1 MNPACQQLRVVVCGH
16 IDHGKS
22 TLIGRLLLD
31 TKSLADDKLKELK
44 QIAKTFGQE
53 TQLAHL
59 SDQLKEERE
68 RNITIETT
76 QIFFK
81 TRKRPYCLIDT
92 PGHLEFIRNMLT
104 GTSQAQAA
112 LLLIDIKEGIADQTR
127 RHAYLLKLL
136 AIPNI
141 IVLVNKMD
149 LVDYSQKHF
158 NEIKNALNI
167 LFSELNIVPLH
178 IIPLSAKNS
187 ENISRASKKMA
198 WFRGPCLINALD
210 ALITPEDVQDKAHLR
225 LAVQDIYTQ
234 NNEKILVGTIASGK
248 LKQGQKICILPHNAE
263 TRVKEIKIFNKRK
276 NSAIAGES
284 IGLLLTD
291 DCSISRGDIVS
302 GIKTPAAKAKTFT
315 GNIFWL
321 SPKELLPG
329 QNVTLQC
336 STQKFD
342 CQVTKIIEAV
352 DPTDLKI
359 MANHAKCLQQ
369 NQAGVIGFTLLTGA
383 VVEEY
388 SEIPQLGRYTIENAD
403 ELCGAGTVLSVVRE

>member
-1 MNPACQQLRVVVCGH
+1 MDQQSQQLKIAVCGH

-31 TKSLADDKLKELK
+31 TKSLSDDKLKELK

-68 RNITIETT
+68 RNVTIETT

-136 AIPNI
+136 AIPNV

-158 NEIKNALNI
+158 NEIEHNLRG
-167 LFSELNIVPLH
+167 LFSELNIAPLH
-178 IIPLSAKNS
+178 MIPLSAKNS
-187 ENISRASKKMA
+187 ENISRASKKMP

-210 ALITPEDVQDKAHLR
+210 ALIAAEDKQDKTHLR

-234 NNEKILVGTIASGK
+234 NNENILVGTIASGK
-248 LKQGQKICILPHNAE
+248 LKQGQSIHILPQNAK
-263 TRVKEIKIFNKRK
+263 TQVKEIKIFNKRK

-284 IGLLLTD
+284 IGLTLTD
-291 DCSISRGDIVS
+291 ACSVKRGDIIAD
-302 GIKTPAAKAKTFT
+302 IKTPAQKAKTFT

-321 SPKELLPG
+321 NSKELLPG

-359 MANHAKCLQQ
+359 ITSPAKCLQQ
-369 NQAGVIGFTLLTGA
+369 NQAGVIEFTLLTAA
-383 VVEEY
+383 VLEQY
-388 SEIPQLGRYTIENAD
+388 SQIPQLGRYTIENAD
-403 ELCGAGTVLSVVRE
+403 ELCGAGTVLTVDRE

>member
-1 MNPACQQLRVVVCGH
+1 MNSTCQQLKVAVCGH

-31 TKSLADDKLKELK
+31 TKSLADDKLKELET
-44 QIAKTFGQE
+44 IAKTFGQE

-136 AIPNI
+136 AIPNV

-158 NEIKNALNI
+158 NEIKDALKG
-167 LFSELNIVPLH
+167 LFSELNIAPLH

-187 ENISRASKKMA
+187 ENISRASKKMT

-210 ALITPEDVQDKAHLR
+210 ALIAAEDEQDKTHLR
-225 LAVQDIYTQ
+225 LAIQDIYTQ

-248 LKQGQKICILPHNAE
+248 LKQGQKIRILPHNTE
-263 TRVKEIKIFNKRK
+263 TKVKEIKIFNKRK

-291 DCSISRGDIVS
+291 DCPVSRGDIVS
-302 GIKTPAAKAKTFT
+302 GIKTPAKKAKTFT

-336 STQKFD
+336 STQKFV
-342 CQVTKIIEAV
+342 CQITKIIEAV
-352 DPTDLKI
+352 DPADLKI
-359 MANHAKCLQQ
+359 MASDAKCLQQ
-369 NQAGVIGFTLLTGA
+369 NQAGVIEFTLLTGA

-388 SEIPQLGRYTIENAD
+388 SGIPQLGRYTIENAD